1 MDVFQCPVCA
11 LKFRFSS
18 ELDQHLSLEHPNFS
32 AENDDQR
39 EDGDEDVAL
48 RHCYLS
54 LPPHSTGSPG

>member
-32 AENDDQR
+32 AEDDDPGDAALKER
-39 EDGDEDVAL
+39 ERKKRDL
-48 RHCYLS
+48 N
-54 LPPHSTGSPG
+54 P

>member
-32 AENDDQR
+32 AEDDA
-39 EDGDEDVAL
+39 EDQAL
-48 RHCYLS
+48 REKKRKKRDLQ
-54 LPPHSTGSPG
+54 P